1 MKESRLILI
10 LGLVQF
16 INILDFMMVMPLGP
30 DLAKGIGLPA
40 HLIGIIG
47 GSYTLAAAAAGL
59 IGLLFLDRFQRRKAT
74 LFCLAGLAISTAL
87 CALAWD
93 LNSVLFA
100 RVLAGLCG
108 GPLSSLV
115 LAIIAD
121 EIPAERRGAAMGKI
135 MGSFAAA
142 SVIGVPFGLELS
154 SRFGWRA
161 PFICFGVIGAVLW
174 IYTYINLHLTQRE
187 IITKKHSEVL
197 TVAKEI
203 ITNQITLTMLLVMA
217 FAMMAGFM
225 IIPNISAHLQ
235 QNVGFPREYLGVLY
249 FAGGAVSF
257 FSMRIAGK
265 LVDKYSS
272 NIVSIFFTLTLI
284 IALLLGFVFWEYNL
298 LPVVVVFIIFMVS
311 MSGRNVAVQT
321 LASKVPK
328 QSHRAAFMSL
338 NSSVTHMATST
349 GAIFSAKLLTEHGSK
364 LIGIENVA
372 MIAIAFCL
380 PVPILLRRIENLIKR
395 QQV

>member
-47 GSYTLAAAAAGL
+47 GSYTLAACVAGL
-59 IGLLFLDRFQRRKAT
+59 IGLLFLDKFQRRKAT
-74 LFCLAGLAISTAL
+74 LFCLGGLAISTAL

-93 LNSVLFA
+93 LNSVIFA
-100 RVLAGLCG
+100 RILAGLFG

-115 LAIIAD
+115 LAITAD
-121 EIPAERRGAAMGKI
+121 EIPPQRRGAVMGKI
-135 MGSFAAA
+135 MGAFAAA

-154 SRFGWRA
+154 SSFGWRS
-161 PFICFGVIGAVLW
+161 PFICFGIIGTILW
-174 IYTYINLHLTQRE
+174 IYTYINLHPTHRQ
-187 IITKKHSEVL
+187 IVAKKHKEVL
-197 TVAKEI
+197 AVAGEI
-203 ITNQITLTMLLVMA
+203 LTNKMTLAMLLVMA

-225 IIPNISAHLQ
+225 VVPNIAAHLQ
-235 QNVGFPREYLGVLY
+235 QNIGFSRKYLGILY

-257 FSMRIAGK
+257 FSMRVAGK
-265 LVDKYSS
+265 LVDRYSA
-272 NIVSIFFTLTLI
+272 NIVCAFFTFTLI
-284 IALLLGFVFWEYNL
+284 VALLIGFVFWEYNL
-298 LPVVVVFIIFMVS
+298 LPVVVIFIIFMVS

-328 QSHRAAFMSL
+328 PSHLAAFMSL
-338 NSSVTHMATST
+338 NSSVTHMATSV
-349 GAIFSAKLLTEHGSK
+349 GAMLSSNLLSEQGSK
-364 LIGIENVA
+364 LIGIEKVTI
-372 MIAIAFCL
+372 IAVLLCL
-380 PVPILLRRIENLIKR
+380 PVPFLLRFIENLIKK
-395 QQV
+395 

>member
-40 HLIGIIG
+40 HLIGIVG
-47 GSYTLAAAAAGL
+47 GSYTLAAALAGL
-59 IGLLFLDRFQRRKAT
+59 VGLLFLDKFQRRKAT
-74 LFCLAGLAISTAL
+74 LFCLAGLAISTSL

-93 LNSVLFA
+93 LNSVIFA
-100 RVLAGLCG
+100 RFLAGLFG
-108 GPLSSLV
+108 GPLSSLT

-121 EIPAERRGAAMGKI
+121 EIPVERRGTVMGKI
-135 MGSFAAA
+135 MGAFAAA

-161 PFICFGVIGAVLW
+161 PFISFGIIASLLW
-174 IYTYINLHLTQRE
+174 LYTYINLHLTHRQ
-187 IITKKHSEVL
+187 ITIKKHHEVII
-197 TVAKEI
+197 VAKEI
-203 ITNQITLTMLLVMA
+203 LTNQMTLAMLAVMA

-235 QNVGFPREYLGVLY
+235 QNIGFPREYLGALY

-257 FSMRIAGK
+257 FSMRFAGK

-272 NIVSIFFTLTLI
+272 NVVSAFFTITLIVSLLI
-284 IALLLGFVFWEYNL
+284 GFVYWQYHL
-298 LPVVVVFIIFMVS
+298 LPVVVIFIIFMVS
-311 MSGRNVAVQT
+311 MTGRNVAAQT

-328 QSHRAAFMSL
+328 PSHRASFMSL
-338 NSSVTHMATST
+338 NSSITHMATSA
-349 GAIFSAKLLTEHGSK
+349 GAMFSSHLLIDQDSK
-364 LIGIENVA
+364 LMGIETVA
-372 MIAIAFCL
+372 IIAIML
-380 PVPILLRRIENLIKR
+380 SIPVPILLRFIEKLIKK
-395 QQV
+395 QHV

>member
-30 DLAKGIGLPA
+30 DLAKGVGLPA
-40 HLIGIIG
+40 HLIGVIG
-47 GSYTLAAAAAGL
+47 GSYTLAAAIAGL
-59 IGLLFLDRFQRRKAT
+59 VGLLFLDKFQRRKAT
-74 LFCLAGLAISTAL
+74 LFCLGGLAISTAL

-93 LNSVLFA
+93 LNSVIFA
-100 RVLAGLCG
+100 RVLAGLFG
-108 GPLSSLV
+108 GPLSSLT

-121 EIPAERRGAAMGKI
+121 EIPVQRRGTVMGKI

-154 SRFGWRA
+154 SRFGWRS
-161 PFICFGVIGAVLW
+161 PFICFGIIATILW
-174 IYTYINLHLTQRE
+174 IYTYINLHPNHRQ
-187 IITKKHSEVL
+187 IAITKHREVL
-197 TVAKEI
+197 AVAKEI
-203 ITNQITLTMLLVMA
+203 LTNSMTLAMLLVMA

-225 IIPNISAHLQ
+225 IIPNIAAHLQ

-257 FSMRIAGK
+257 FSMRIAGRM
-265 LVDKYSS
+265 VDKYSS
-272 NIVSIFFTLTLI
+272 NIVSAFFTLTLI
-284 IALLLGFVFWEYNL
+284 ASLLMGFVFWQYHL
-298 LPVVVVFIIFMVS
+298 LPVVVIFIIFMVS
-311 MSGRNVAVQT
+311 MSGRNVAAQT

-338 NSSVTHMATST
+338 NSSITHMATSA
-349 GAIFSAKLLTEHGSK
+349 GAMFSSNLLIDQDNK
-364 LIGIENVA
+364 LIGIETVA
-372 MIAIAFCL
+372 IIAIL
-380 PVPILLRRIENLIKR
+380 LSVPVPILLRFIENLIKK
-395 QQV
+395 QHV